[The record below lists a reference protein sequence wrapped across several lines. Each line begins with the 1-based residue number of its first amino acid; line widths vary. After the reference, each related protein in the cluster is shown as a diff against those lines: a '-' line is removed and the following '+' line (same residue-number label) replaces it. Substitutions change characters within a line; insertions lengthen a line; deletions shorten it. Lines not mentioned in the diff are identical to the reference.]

1 MLKTLE
7 NGLNK
12 VETFIVCLGLM
23 VLIFTVFA
31 AAVLRFF
38 GIDMSMS
45 TDLAQLVFAWVSFI
59 GADLAMRKDKHMG
72 VDMLIE
78 KFPLPVI
85 NAIYLF
91 NYILILGFLVFA
103 VRYGINLCIVN
114 SARKY
119 QTLYISYSYATAS
132 CPVGCGLMCIS
143 AVKHIVQYVKNIMN
157 HDYTSIMKK
166 EEEPAL

>member
-1 MLKTLE
+1 MFKKFE
-7 NGLNK
+7 DGLNK
-12 VETFIVCLGLM
+12 VETLIVCIGLL

-38 GIDMSMS
+38 GVDMSMS

-78 KFPLPVI
+78 KFPPALL
-85 NAIYLF
+85 NAVYLF
-91 NYILILGFLVFA
+91 NYVLIFCFLVFA

-132 CPVGCGLMCIS
+132 CPVGCALMCIS
-143 AVKHIVQYVKNIMN
+143 AAKHIVQYVQNFIH
-157 HDYTSIMKK
+157 HDYSSLKK
-166 EEEPAL
+166 EVAA

>member
-7 NGLNK
+7 SGLNK
-12 VETFIVCLGLM
+12 VETWLVCAGLLI
-23 VLIFTVFA
+23 LIFTVFA

-38 GIDMSMS
+38 GVDMSVS

-59 GADLAMRKDKHMG
+59 GADLA
-72 VDMLIE
+72 
-78 KFPLPVI
+78 

-91 NYILILGFLVFA
+91 NYLLILFFLLFA

-114 SARKY
+114 AARKY
-119 QTLYISYSYATAS
+119 QTLYISYSFATAS

-143 AVKHIVQYVKNIMN
+143 SIKHIVQYVRNIITN
-157 HDYTSIMKK
+157 DYSSLTKK
-166 EEEPAL
+166 EVAA

>member
-1 MLKTLE
+1 MLKKLE
-7 NGLNK
+7 DGLTRT
-12 VETFIVCLGLM
+12 ETFFVCAGLL

-38 GIDMSMS
+38 GIDMSVS

-72 VDMLIE
+72 VDMLIV
-78 KFPLPVI
+78 KFPPAVL

-91 NYILILGFLVFA
+91 NYVLILFFLLFA

-114 SARKY
+114 AARKY
-119 QTLYISYSYATAS
+119 QTLYISYSFATAS
-132 CPVGCGLMCIS
+132 CPVGCGLMCIT
-143 AVKHIVQYVKNIMN
+143 AVKHIVQYIRNIIR
-157 HDYTSIMKK
+157 HDYSNLVK
-166 EEEPAL
+166 EVA